1 MPGAPRHFLGAPR
14 LIRGWK
20 RCRGKGPQSQLLMGH
35 KSRCVLGA
43 AASAGD
49 PAPWLAGQLLMGT
62 CCPGIVASRAPFAPT
77 VQSWPCQPPYPPSPT
92 RGPGGSIE
100 VRLRLGSWRVNA
112 LAPGFFYNCLL
123 LVALVNTEMFRS
135 MLGLGFLKLSHEG
148 LE

>member
-14 LIRGWK
+14 LVRGWK
-20 RCRGKGPQSQLLMGH
+20 WCRGKGRLLMGH

-77 VQSWPCQPPYPPSPT
+77 VQSWPCQAPYPPSPI

-100 VRLRLGSWRVNA
+100 VRLRPGSWRVNA
-112 LAPGFFYNCLL
+112 LAPGFFFYNCLL

-135 MLGLGFLKLSHEG
+135 TLGLGFLKLSHEG